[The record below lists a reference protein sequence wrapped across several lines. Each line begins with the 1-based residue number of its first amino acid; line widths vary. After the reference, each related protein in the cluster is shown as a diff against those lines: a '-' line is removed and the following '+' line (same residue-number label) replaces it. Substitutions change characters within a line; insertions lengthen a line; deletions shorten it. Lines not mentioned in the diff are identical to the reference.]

1 MPYKYPDTVILV
13 FCKAPIAG
21 QVKTRLMPPL
31 SAQQAVDVHIELTHR
46 ILSLL
51 VQVQLS
57 PIQLWCSPDTAHPF
71 FYDCKEQYAVSLHR
85 QQGQDLGE
93 RMFNAIGTALQSF
106 SNVLLV
112 GCDCPSLT
120 ASDFDFTIDALQSNN
135 DIVLA
140 PAEDG
145 GYVMIAMKQ
154 AHPELFLDMNW
165 GTQNVFNTTCE
176 RINKL
181 GLGIV
186 QTTQQWDVDTFKD
199 LQRLRSDQ
207 KLEKNRNIFMI

>member
-1 MPYKYPDTVILV
+1 VPYKHPDTVILV

-21 QVKTRLMPPL
+21 QVKTRLMPEL
-31 SAQQAVDVHIELTHR
+31 SAQQAVDVHIELTCR

-51 VQVQLS
+51 VQAQLC
-57 PIQLWCSPDTAHPF
+57 PIQLWCSPDIGHPF
-71 FYDCKEQYAVSLHR
+71 FYDCKDQYAVSLHR

-93 RMFNAIGTALQSF
+93 RMLNAISTALQSF

-120 ASDFDFTIDALQSNN
+120 TSDFDFAIDALQSNN
-135 DIVLA
+135 DNDIVIA

-154 AHPELFLDMNW
+154 AHPELFLNMIW
-165 GTQNVFNTTCE
+165 GTQNVLRTTCS
-176 RINKL
+176 RISKL
-181 GLGIV
+181 GLSLI
-186 QTTQQWDVDTFKD
+186 QTTQQWDVDTVED
-199 LQRLRSDQ
+199 LQRFQSYQ
-207 KLEKNRNIFMI
+207 KPVKTVTFL